1 MSQEP
6 MGNQIWE
13 EGEVATSEVLQAAA
27 AGVDVETWRDAILI
41 ASLFEFNGLGRAI
54 HALVQAG
61 GLGYLLTMHM
71 PDLLALGLSPV
82 EAERFLSLPTLASH
96 LLAYRC
102 KGSDPSTRRDLANEL
117 AFRGIQ
123 AGWREDRFG
132 IVGWAPD
139 GHRVLDRTLHSV
151 LFGQGAQVECVK
163 AAQMALRAG
172 ATVVTLWR
180 WSPLDHITVS
190 PLDQSLSDEF
200 RVLGAALNI
209 WQEDYLILGP
219 TASEAISMA
228 VRQKWPRL

>member
-1 MSQEP
+1 MSQDQEF
-6 MGNQIWE
+6 GRVCE
-13 EGEVATSEVLQAAA
+13 EGEVASSEALQAAA
-27 AGVDVETWRDAILI
+27 VGTDVETWRDALLI
-41 ASLFEFNGLGRAI
+41 AALFEWNGMARAL
-54 HALVQAG
+54 HSLQQAG
-61 GLGYLLTMHM
+61 GLGYLLTMHA

-82 EAERFLSLPTLASH
+82 EAERFSSLPTLASH

-102 KGSDPSTRRDLANEL
+102 KGSDPSTRRVLANEL

-139 GHRVLDRTLHSV
+139 GHRVLDRGLHSV

-180 WSPLDHITVS
+180 WSPLDHIRVA

-209 WQEDYLILGP
+209 WLEDYLILGP

-228 VRQKWPRL
+228 VWQKWPRL